1 MKKWLVLMGIS
12 LFLLTGCVQNSARDP
27 VTHYLEL
34 YRNHSDEV
42 TSSLQTLIRDE
53 NLFQEQQDLYEL
65 IMKRQ
70 YVDLEYKVVNET
82 YNGNQAVITVLITVY
97 DYQHSKDEARKELEA
112 NLSEYTLLD
121 GSINQTKYK
130 DLQLEKMK
138 EEKNRVKYTIDF
150 DVNLHDEEWELVSP
164 DYTVLL
170 KIHGIYDYN
179 ED

>member
-1 MKKWLVLMGIS
+1 MKKWIIFLGMCL
-12 LFLLTGCVQNSARDP
+12 LLLTGCVQNLARDP

-53 NLFQEQQDLYEL
+53 NLLAEQQDLYAL
-65 IMKRQ
+65 IMKKQ

-82 YNGNQAVITVLITVY
+82 YNGDQAIVTVLITVY
-97 DYQHSKDEARKELEA
+97 DYQHSKDEARQEMNE
-112 NLSEYTLLD
+112 NLSAYTLSD
-121 GSINQTKYK
+121 GSIDQTKYK
-130 DLQLEKMK
+130 DLQLQKMK

-150 DVNLHDEEWELVSP
+150 NVNLQNEKWELVSP